1 MMVAAVAI
9 GNDRDGGEGGGGGVL
24 TTAAVGTAVE
34 TVVTEAGGLRPV
46 GGYGVRL
53 QMAAGYDGNSCGD
66 L

>member
-1 MMVAAVAI
+1 MAE
-9 GNDRDGGEGGGGGVL
+9 EGGGGSVL

-53 QMAAGYDGNSCGD
+53 QMTAGYDGNSCGD